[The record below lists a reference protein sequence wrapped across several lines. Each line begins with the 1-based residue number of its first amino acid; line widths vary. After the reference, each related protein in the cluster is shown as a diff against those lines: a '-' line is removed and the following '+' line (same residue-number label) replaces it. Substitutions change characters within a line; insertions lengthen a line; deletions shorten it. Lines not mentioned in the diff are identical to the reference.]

1 LRPGLIDRAEEDGV
15 DDMMVARHRR
25 LKKMCRKRKED
36 PGKYISEML
45 LEARSG
51 FVHGKLA
58 NNEDGLCGTSA
69 GTLSHHCITRTR
81 SEGEKKESI
90 IKYHRATINASGE
103 NFPVMH
109 IYEIFR
115 VKDNLD
121 RLVFIVLS

>member
-1 LRPGLIDRAEEDGV
+1 MGSLQTTRMDCVVLRQELYPIIASRG
-15 DDMMVARHRR
+15 
-25 LKKMCRKRKED
+25 
-36 PGKYISEML
+36 
-45 LEARSG
+45 
-51 FVHGKLA
+51 
-58 NNEDGLCGTSA
+58 
-69 GTLSHHCITRTR
+69 R
-81 SEGEKKESI
+81 SEGEKESI